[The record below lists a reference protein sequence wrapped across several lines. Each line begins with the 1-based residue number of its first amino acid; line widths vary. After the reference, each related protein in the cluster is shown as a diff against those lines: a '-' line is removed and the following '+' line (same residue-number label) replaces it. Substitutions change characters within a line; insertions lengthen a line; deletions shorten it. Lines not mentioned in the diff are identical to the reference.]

1 MGVKHSEEYFLNKP
15 INAIHTMKRVLLFL
29 ATNLAIIVVASITLS
44 ILGVGSF
51 LDETGTGLNLQNL
64 LIFCLVFGMAGSFI
78 SLLLSK
84 KIAKWSMKVKII
96 DQPQN
101 SQEEWLV
108 RTVESQAREA
118 GIGMPEVGIFQAQ
131 QANAFATGANRNKA
145 LVAVSSGMMQ
155 RFDRDEIEAVLGH
168 EVGHVAN
175 GDMITLALIQG
186 VVNTFVMFLAR
197 IVGFVVDRVVL
208 KNEEGLGI
216 GYFITTI
223 LTEIVLAILA
233 STIVFWFSRKREFV
247 ADRAGARLAS
257 RQGMIN
263 ALQRLKAESKVPNQL
278 PESMQAFGITGG
290 KKGGL
295 KALFMTH
302 PPLEERIAAL
312 QNLSD

>member
-1 MGVKHSEEYFLNKP
+1 
-15 INAIHTMKRVLLFL
+15 MKRVLLFL
-29 ATNLAIIVVASITLS
+29 GTNLAIIVVASITLNL
-44 ILGVGSF
+44 LGVGSF
-51 LDETGTGLNLQNL
+51 LDESGTNLNLQAL
-64 LIFCLVFGMAGSFI
+64 LIFCFIFGMLGSGI

-84 KIAKWSMKVKII
+84 KIAKWSMKVHVI
-96 DQPQN
+96 DKPRN
-101 SQEEWLV
+101 SQEEWLF
-108 RTVESQAREA
+108 RTIEKQSKEA
-118 GIGMPEVGIFQAQ
+118 GIGMPEVGIFEAQ

-197 IVGFVVDRVVL
+197 IVGFAVDRVIL
-208 KNEEGLGI
+208 KNEQGLGI

-223 LTEIVLAILA
+223 VAEIVLAILA
-233 STIVFWFSRKREFV
+233 STIVFWFSRRREFV
-247 ADRAGARLAS
+247 ADEAGARLGS
-257 RQGMIN
+257 RRGMIG
-263 ALQRLKAESKVPNQL
+263 ALQRLQIESKIPNQL

-290 KKGGL
+290 KRKGL

-302 PPLEERIAAL
+302 PPLEDRIAAL
-312 QNLSD
+312 QNMSD